1 MILYLFQRDVVL
13 KTVINFFL
21 KKYFTNLQSCV
32 IIAIRKIGKIGD
44 DLDE

>member
-1 MILYLFQRDVVL
+1 MDLCFL
-13 KTVINFFL
+13 NFSEAKKYVFL